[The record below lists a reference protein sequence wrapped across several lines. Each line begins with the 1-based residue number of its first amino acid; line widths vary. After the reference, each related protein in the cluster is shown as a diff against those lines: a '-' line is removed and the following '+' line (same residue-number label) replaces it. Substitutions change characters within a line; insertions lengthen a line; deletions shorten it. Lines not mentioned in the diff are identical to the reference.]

1 MSKPENI
8 YESDPQKWTIEDLK
22 KCCHLKRG
30 NKNYCCINPP
40 LLNIPLEDELHLL
53 LSFTDVFTRNVLD
66 EMIEWDDKFPSL
78 QLLVSIY
85 RKKSKQLT
93 NVASHSM
100 SGKKR
105 MLMGRDLERMTGQ
118 ASWEMRR
125 KIY

>member
-1 MSKPENI
+1 MLSFEEREQNLLLH
-8 YESDPQKWTIEDLK
+8 Q
-22 KCCHLKRG
+22 
-30 NKNYCCINPP
+30 PP

-53 LSFTDVFTRNVLD
+53 LWLTDVFTRNVLD
-66 EMIEWDDKFPSL
+66 EMIEWDDEFSSL

-105 MLMGRDLERMTGQ
+105 MLMGRDLEHMTGQ